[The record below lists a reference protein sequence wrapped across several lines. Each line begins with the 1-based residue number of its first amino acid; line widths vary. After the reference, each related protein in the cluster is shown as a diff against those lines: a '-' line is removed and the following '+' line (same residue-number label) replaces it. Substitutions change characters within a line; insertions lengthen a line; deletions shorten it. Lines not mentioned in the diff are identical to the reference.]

1 MKEKGSWRLFSIVST
16 AGEKEDDL
24 TYFPVYGDARSQTSV
39 ELLSNGIER
48 KSVITSSQAPK
59 LKEREKLT
67 LPCAQEYWMPDRLC
81 RTCYECEMPFNMFR
95 RRHHCRLCGQV
106 FCHKCSSYLIDG
118 RLVLLT
124 GMVRVCTT
132 CHQAHKAPYQVQSDR
147 ALLNSSVLGACE
159 KYDRS
164 PHENHVA
171 VENNSQSLHDHFP
184 ACSPSIARRFEE
196 PENVADDLISL
207 TTHNKLY
214 LQQQELDETTDA
226 TNIPA
231 KEKSRLRGRCNR
243 QAARKH
249 DVELDSGK
257 LPCVW
262 STYDAWNGLMI
273 DSTEASLRRRL
284 LRTSTFVPPISLLN
298 ATSRNHES
306 CAQLVHIADL
316 LRQSASMRLESMVKG
331 LLSECNR
338 AYERPHEQIW
348 GAIILRLA
356 QEACDTVTPN
366 VRVADTMDIRPY
378 VKIKLIPGGSYLEC
392 RYVDGI
398 VFSKD
403 VVQKKMRKSAC
414 SPRILLL
421 SGGVDFQR
429 THSKLATF
437 TTLMEQEQKYTEIIV
452 EKIIR
457 LQPDLMCVGS
467 SISRQAQ
474 EYLNQHDV
482 IAIQHVKPRL
492 MKRIARMTGAAI
504 VPSTDYV
511 TSMSDYRD
519 IALGTCQHLQVTTY
533 PSMPLEG
540 YHVKWT
546 PKLNHIQPL
555 CKRMRGHGYVSYVY
569 LSGSPSFLG
578 CTLIL
583 RGAGK
588 SELKKIKRIVGFAVF
603 VAYHLRLEC
612 SFLRDCGAMPRH
624 AAPAEWR
631 GSSIFSSSLSVDF
644 GDGTIHSRNFP
655 AGELMREQFLSTSAF
670 DHQMLLVTSVWMS
683 QRTQCASAEVKGV
696 LYYTPQDVSLGQFLL
711 SSCFDLKSK
720 FPPGDKKSVLDIT
733 QIFYHNDGRLLVTV
747 KMDQALSVVP
757 TTEQESTESPCSVN
771 HDNTIFMWSYC
782 KACEEIVSPLVPMS
796 EDTWKMSF
804 GKFLEVRFY
813 NRTATCRTG
822 NCRHCLQTNHVF
834 FYGSRNL
841 VARFDYEQIKPYDI
855 YVRQQLPFDGSFY
868 YHELAIECQSLKLLT
883 LDLFR
888 SFRTKHSD
896 LEVFMDSIVLG
907 FTTTSNENSTFSL
920 LASVLG
926 ELSQISMDIE
936 SYASWLRHQL
946 LDEPHL
952 HEKMWLS
959 DNSVQ
964 LRFPAQFCRELYVR
978 MGNWNQRFA
987 LLGQLLSSIQE
998 KVGSYAS
1005 TATDAS
1011 SYIATV
1017 VGCSSDIIEAE
1028 LLHLRTLTE
1037 PRFVSSSAIGED
1049 LDEGDDFQESEGR
1062 ALPPNL
1068 PSGSNMMAAEHV
1080 GTVSGSSE
1088 ETLADFAPPNY
1099 VSTRKLLKDHDN
1111 KSYCV
1116 ETPST
1121 LDSDSQQ
1128 SEYHDENVITGIP
1141 NVQATLR
1148 GGYRI
1153 SSALSRL
1160 LGTYSPDKDPWIVPL
1175 RSLEGGR
1182 SRLGIDDCSGVL
1194 LAHDEEPTT
1203 IIAYSLSTIE
1213 YKRSLATYLDVTHKK
1228 EKTYYNEK
1236 PIVCET
1242 GMNSQRKISSET
1254 TCDRSDSW
1262 GTGLSS
1268 ITEQGNAMSSKM
1280 TTSNPALDQVGSM
1293 STLFRRKPTSLD
1305 FGVQNC
1311 SNPGVSHGSCDECLV
1326 ADTRQNVELALTT
1339 PPRHSGRL
1347 IKEYSPSFENQMLST
1362 QKTHIKHRFAD
1373 MNEKG
1378 NTICKF
1384 VCQAY
1389 WATQFAA
1396 VRRAFCGNS
1405 EEDEIGY
1412 LRSLSMAHPWNAQG
1426 GKSGATFLKTTDGR
1440 FVVKQITRTELQ
1452 MFLEYAPAYFEYLS
1466 KAFFCCYATLLV
1478 KVFGVYQIGSHNRTS
1493 GKRTMGQVVVMQNL
1507 FHECSIH
1514 RVFDLKGSTR
1524 SRYARVDA
1532 LGEVNKTPLS
1542 FVRVNDVQPVLLD
1555 ENFVEFTEGRPLPL
1569 RDRAKAYFNNA
1580 VMNDTLFL
1588 SLISVVD
1595 YSILVGMDDD
1605 NHQLV
1610 VGIIDYLRQYD
1621 IIKKVERVGKSVGMI
1636 AGQAEPTV
1644 IQPPNYRNRF
1654 QLAMEKY
1661 FMMVPDKWTSFR
1673 LQTQI

>member
-1 MKEKGSWRLFSIVST
+1 MKEKGSWRLFSLVNND
-16 AGEKEDDL
+16 GEKKDDL
-24 TYFPVYGDARSQTSV
+24 TYFPVYGNGARGHQTV
-39 ELLSNGIER
+39 ELLSNDVER
-48 KSVITSSQAPK
+48 KSLVTSSQGPEFK
-59 LKEREKLT
+59 VKKKST

-81 RTCYECEMPFNMFR
+81 RTCYECETPFNMFR

-147 ALLNSSVLGACE
+147 VLVNSSFLGACE
-159 KYDRS
+159 KHGRS
-164 PHENHVA
+164 LQKNHIA
-171 VENNSQSLHDHFP
+171 VENSQSLHEYVP

-196 PENVADDLISL
+196 AENVAHDCFSL
-207 TTHNKLY
+207 TVHDKLN
-214 LQQQELDETTDA
+214 LQQEFSETTDHA

-231 KEKSRLRGRCNR
+231 HNKNRFRCQH
-243 QAARKH
+243 QATR
-249 DVELDSGK
+249 ESNLESDSSK

-262 STYDAWNGLMI
+262 SVYDTWNRSMI
-273 DSTEASLRRRL
+273 DSPEACLRRRL
-284 LRTSTFVPPISLLN
+284 LGTSSFVAPISLLN
-298 ATSRNHES
+298 ATSRNQES
-306 CAQLVHIADL
+306 RAELLHIADL
-316 LRQSASMRLESMVKG
+316 LRQSAILRLESMVQG
-331 LLSECNR
+331 LLSEYDR
-338 AYERPHEQIW
+338 AYERPHEQNW

-356 QEACDTVTPN
+356 QEASDTVTPN
-366 VRVADTMDIRPY
+366 VRIADTMDIRPY
-378 VKIKLIPGGSYLEC
+378 VKIKVIPGGSYLEC

-398 VFSKD
+398 VFSKG
-403 VVQKKMRKSAC
+403 VVHKKMRKSAC

-437 TTLMEQEQKYTEIIV
+437 TTLLEQEQKYTEIIV

-482 IAIQHVKPRL
+482 VAVQHVKPRL

-519 IALGTCQHLQVTTY
+519 IALGTCQHLQITTY
-533 PSMPLEG
+533 PSVPLEG
-540 YHVKWT
+540 YHVKSI
-546 PKLNHIQPL
+546 PKLNHVQPH

-569 LSGSPSFLG
+569 LSGSPRFLG

-583 RGAGK
+583 RGARK

-624 AAPAEWR
+624 AAVPAQWH

-644 GDGTIHSRNFP
+644 GDGTIDSRSSSP
-655 AGELMREQFLSTSAF
+655 GQLIKKQFLSTSAF

-683 QRTQCASAEVKGV
+683 HRTQCASAEVKGV

-711 SSCFDLKSK
+711 NCCFNLKSK
-720 FPPGDKKSVLDIT
+720 FPPGDKKSVLDMT
-733 QIFYHNDGRLLVTV
+733 QIFYHNNGRLLITV
-747 KMDQALSVVP
+747 KMHQALSVAP
-757 TTEQESTESPCSVN
+757 TTENESAESLCSVN

-841 VARFDYEQIKPYDI
+841 IARFDYERIRPYEI

-868 YHELAIECQSLKLLT
+868 YHELALECQSLKLLT

-888 SFRTKHSD
+888 SFRAKHSE
-896 LEVFMDSIVLG
+896 LEVVMDSIVLV
-907 FTTTSNENSTFSL
+907 FTTTSNDNSTYSL
-920 LASVLG
+920 LATVLG

-936 SYASWLRHQL
+936 SYSSWLRHQL

-964 LRFPAQFCRELYVR
+964 LRFPAQFRRELYVR
-978 MGNWNQRFA
+978 MSNWNQRFA
-987 LLGQLLSSIQE
+987 LLGQLLSSIQD
-998 KVGSYAS
+998 KAGSYAS

-1011 SYIATV
+1011 SYIATI

-1037 PRFVSSSAIGED
+1037 PRFVSTSAIEED
-1049 LDEGDDFQESEGR
+1049 IDEGDDFQDGEGQ
-1062 ALPPNL
+1062 ALPPGL
-1068 PSGSNMMAAEHV
+1068 PSGTKMMAAEHI
-1080 GTVSGSSE
+1080 GTVIGSSE
-1088 ETLADFAPPNY
+1088 EVLGDFAPANY
-1099 VSTRKLLKDHDN
+1099 VSTRELIKDHN
-1111 KSYCV
+1111 NQSNCV
-1116 ETPST
+1116 DAPLT
-1121 LDSDSQQ
+1121 LNSDSQQ
-1128 SEYHDENVITGIP
+1128 SEYHDEEVITGIP

-1148 GGYRI
+1148 GYRF

-1160 LGTYSPDKDPWIVPL
+1160 LGTYSPEEDPWIVPL

-1182 SRLGIDDCSGVL
+1182 PRLEIGDCSGVL
-1194 LAHDEEPTT
+1194 LVHDEEPTT
-1203 IIAYSLSTIE
+1203 IIAYSLSTME
-1213 YKRSLATYLDVTHKK
+1213 YKRSLATYLDATHKRNSM
-1228 EKTYYNEK
+1228 YYNEK
-1236 PIVCET
+1236 PI
-1242 GMNSQRKISSET
+1242 ISET
-1254 TCDRSDSW
+1254 AMGLKAPCGLSHSP
-1262 GTGLSS
+1262 GTGLST
-1268 ITEQGNAMSSKM
+1268 ITEQGNLLSSRT
-1280 TTSNPALDQVGSM
+1280 TTSSPALDQVGSIGA
-1293 STLFRRKPTSLD
+1293 LFGRKPTSPD
-1305 FGVQNC
+1305 FSMQDH
-1311 SNPGVSHGSCDECLV
+1311 SKPGISHGRCDERTV

-1339 PPRHSGRL
+1339 PLRHAGRL
-1347 IKEYSPSFENQMLST
+1347 VKASPPYFENQMLST

-1389 WATQFAA
+1389 WTTQFVA

-1412 LRSLSMAHPWNAQG
+1412 LRSLSMARPWNAQG

-1452 MFLEYAPAYFEYLS
+1452 MFLEYAPAYFEYLF

-1478 KVFGVYQIGSHNRTS
+1478 KVFGVYQIGSHNRAN
-1493 GKRTMGQVVVMQNL
+1493 GKRTMEQVVVMQNL

-1532 LGEVNKTPLS
+1532 SGEVSKTASS
-1542 FVRVNDVQPVLLD
+1542 FVGVSDVQPVLLD

-1569 RDRAKAYFNNA
+1569 RDQAKAYFNNA

-1673 LQTQI
+1673 LQTHI